1 MKNTK
6 ISFENSNYL
15 LSNVSNYKDNIDYTV
30 NEILKNFVSAIIEY
44 MRFIAEKIT
53 MKNKPYYRFIFEK
66 GIEML
71 IHIFSII
78 FYYTK
83 NLELSIYHM
92 KKSYYFYI
100 EFIEQISDNN
110 VTFLQLSS
118 RDAILFVYKRTIFEL
133 NQEYRK
139 NMEEP
144 TIEEKSILKVVD
156 SYIYLYKN
164 IAYFLINHKDFKYDT
179 KVEYINVGC
188 DCIEFIS
195 GVINKNKVKKN
206 LIDCIY
212 LYTCI
217 LVDKDIAII
226 DFFKLLEDFIKN
238 ISIKKKLDEKK

>member
-1 MKNTK
+1 
-6 ISFENSNYL
+6 
-15 LSNVSNYKDNIDYTV
+15 
-30 NEILKNFVSAIIEY
+30 
-44 MRFIAEKIT
+44 

-71 IHIFSII
+71 IHIFSLI

-139 NMEEP
+139 NMEEL
-144 TIEEKSILKVVD
+144 TIEEKNILSIVD
-156 SYIYLYKN
+156 SYINIYSHKN
-164 IAYFLINHKDFKYDT
+164 IHI
-179 KVEYINVGC
+179 
-188 DCIEFIS
+188 FIYT
-195 GVINKNKVKKN
+195 VI
-206 LIDCIY
+206 
-212 LYTCI
+212 
-217 LVDKDIAII
+217 II
-226 DFFKLLEDFIKN
+226 
-238 ISIKKKLDEKK
+238 